1 MSSGEL
7 RDRDDHAGEH
17 ENHDRYLHPDPRR
30 RHGSSVVADKLPAR
44 GRCTRIYRWQMHR
57 RLPAPSKIRSL
68 ALVATLAGA
77 LLGGPAAATAA
88 AAPASSSLLSG
99 VNVEG
104 IGPGSAPGQERAS
117 IVAAHQL
124 HVKIIRVDFPWAII
138 EPTQGA
144 TDSRALASADRI
156 ITEAAADGIKV
167 SATVGSTPCWDS
179 SAPAS
184 LLRKCVPGRD
194 NAANRWPPRDDSAYA
209 AFVAFLA
216 QRYNSR
222 LAAIEIWNEPD
233 QANEDYFAGPNKV
246 ALYAGVLRAAYP
258 AIKQAAPQVPVLG
271 GSLVG
276 SNGVFLRKL
285 YAAGIKGFYDGLSVH
300 FYTLTIAAL
309 RATHEL
315 QLSQGDHTPLWLD
328 EFGWSSCWPRQRV
341 QQDQGCVTSQVQAE
355 NIRNSYR
362 AIARAP
368 YVAAADIYKLQDS
381 PNQDFGMLTTRGK
394 RKPAFAALAGV
405 SLSPFGSL
413 SPVRLALAR
422 KGSSVIAS
430 GSGPVGDFMKLEA
443 FQGRTLRYRALF
455 TLDRF
460 NRYSLKLPAALG
472 TSGLTVKVAQYTVGQ
487 SGVAQ
492 RSI

>member
-1 MSSGEL
+1 
-7 RDRDDHAGEH
+7 
-17 ENHDRYLHPDPRR
+17 
-30 RHGSSVVADKLPAR
+30 
-44 GRCTRIYRWQMHR
+44 MHR
-57 RLPAPSKIRSL
+57 RRLAALAAICSL
-68 ALVATLAGA
+68 ALAAVLTGSSLDGVP
-77 LLGGPAAATAA
+77 LDGPSTAA
-88 AAPASSSLLSG
+88 AVPARQGSQLLNG
-99 VNVEG
+99 INVEG
-104 IGPGSAPGQERAS
+104 IGPGAVPGQERGAIAS
-117 IVAAHQL
+117 AHQL
-124 HVKIIRVDFPWAII
+124 HVKVIRVDFPWAII

-179 SAPAS
+179 SAPPT

-194 NAANRWPPRDDSAYA
+194 NAANRWPPLDDSAYA

-216 QRYNSR
+216 QRYGSR
-222 LAAIEIWNEPD
+222 LAAIEVWNEPD
-233 QANEDYFAGPNKV
+233 QANEDYFAGPGKP
-246 ALYAGVLRAAYP
+246 AAYAAVLRAAYP
-258 AIKQAAPQVPVLG
+258 AIKLVAPEVPVLG

-300 FYTLTIAAL
+300 FYTLTLAAL

-315 QLSQGDHTPLWLD
+315 QLKEGDHTPLWLD

-341 QQDQGCVTSQVQAE
+341 QQEQGCVTSQVQAE
-355 NIRNSYR
+355 NVRNTFR
-362 AIARAP
+362 AVARAT

-381 PNQDFGMLTTRGK
+381 PNQDFGMLTRRGA

-405 SLSPFGSL
+405 GVSPLGPL
-413 SPVRLALAR
+413 SPVTLSLAR
-422 KGSSVIAS
+422 KGRSVLAT

-443 FQGRTLRYRALF
+443 FQGGRLRYRALF

-460 NRYSLKLPAALG
+460 NRYSLTLPAALG
-472 TSGLTVKVAQYTVGQ
+472 TSGLTIKVLQYTVGQ
-487 SGVAQ
+487 SGLAQ

>member
-1 MSSGEL
+1 MHQRL
-7 RDRDDHAGEH
+7 A
-17 ENHDRYLHPDPRR
+17 
-30 RHGSSVVADKLPAR
+30 AR
-44 GRCTRIYRWQMHR
+44 AAIY
-57 RLPAPSKIRSL
+57 SL
-68 ALVATLAGA
+68 ALASLAGATLAA
-77 LLGGPAAATAA
+77 PSSAAAATARQ
-88 AAPASSSLLSG
+88 SSSLLSG
-99 VNVEG
+99 VNIEG
-104 IGPGSAPGQERAS
+104 IGPGSSPGEERGS
-117 IVAAHQL
+117 IAAAHQL
-124 HVKIIRVDFPWAII
+124 HVKVIRVDFPWAII

-144 TDSRALASADRI
+144 TDGHALASADRI

-179 SAPAS
+179 SAPAT

-194 NAANRWPPRDDSAYA
+194 NAANRWPPLDDSAYA

-233 QANEDYFAGPNKV
+233 QANEDYFAGPGKPV
-246 ALYAGVLRAAYP
+246 AYAGVLRAAYP
-258 AIKQAAPQVPVLG
+258 AIKRVAPEVPVLG

-300 FYTLTIAAL
+300 FYTLTLAAL

-315 QLSQGDHTPLWLD
+315 QLAEGDHTPLWLD
-328 EFGWSSCWPRQRV
+328 EFGWSSCWPRQRT
-341 QQDQGCVTSQVQAE
+341 QQEQGCVTSQVQAE
-355 NIRNSYR
+355 NVRNTFR
-362 AIARAP
+362 AIAHAP

-381 PNQDFGMLTTRGK
+381 PNQDFGMVTQRGT

-405 SLSPFGSL
+405 GVSPFGPL
-413 SPVRLALAR
+413 SPVRLTIAR
-422 KGSSVIAS
+422 KGRSVIAS

-443 FQGRTLRYRALF
+443 FQGGRLRYRALF

-460 NRYSLKLPAALG
+460 NRYSLTLPAALG
-472 TSGLTVKVAQYTVGQ
+472 TSGLTIKVLQYTVGQ

>member
-1 MSSGEL
+1 
-7 RDRDDHAGEH
+7 
-17 ENHDRYLHPDPRR
+17 
-30 RHGSSVVADKLPAR
+30 
-44 GRCTRIYRWQMHR
+44 MHQR
-57 RLPAPSKIRSL
+57 AIALSTIRSIAL
-68 ALVATLAGA
+68 AATLAAA
-77 LLGGPAAATAA
+77 LLPGATTATAA
-88 AAPASSSLLSG
+88 AAGPTGSLLSG
-99 VNVEG
+99 VNIEG
-104 IGPGSAPGQERAS
+104 IGPGSTPGQERAS
-117 IVAAHQL
+117 IAAAHQL
-124 HVKIIRVDFPWAII
+124 HVKVIRVDFPWAII
-138 EPTQGA
+138 EPTKGA

-156 ITEAAADGIKV
+156 ITEAAAAGIKV

-209 AFVAFLA
+209 TFVAFLA

-246 ALYAGVLRAAYP
+246 ALYAAVLRAAYP

-300 FYTLTIAAL
+300 FYTLTLAAL

-355 NIRNSYR
+355 NIRNTYR

-405 SLSPFGSL
+405 SLAPFGSL
-413 SPVRLALAR
+413 SPVRLALTR

-460 NRYSLKLPAALG
+460 NRYSLRLPAALG
-472 TSGLTVKVAQYTVGQ
+472 TSGLTVKVTQYTVGQ